1 MDKRKRILY
10 TIPNFKTAGSQ
21 YVLLSLHR
29 NIDTTVFDPF
39 VCVEK
44 FPEMIPK
51 DISKK
56 KSLLFEWKGNKY
68 SNIKNFSSFLKKNKI
83 EIVHSWDYKSNYWEA
98 LGCRIAGVKYIYTK
112 KNNSWSKRWLL
123 KSWLSTHIAY
133 DNPEM
138 KERFFNSIFLKNK
151 VTFIP
156 HGVDTSIFK
165 PLEKKSYHTFNIGCI
180 GNINENKNQ
189 LFVVKALKKLPEKIV
204 LHLYGNEEKKYRQK
218 LTQYIQSENLQER
231 VIFHGFVRNMELP
244 EVFRTLDLCIL
255 PSKQEGLPVS
265 ILEAMAC
272 GIPVLSSDSGGGA
285 RYLLESENI
294 FSLNNINELIEK
306 IQYYYTQ
313 QDMVIKNRQAMDMI
327 KIRTAHTLE
336 LEVQAYE
343 NLYKNLLF

>member
-1 MDKRKRILY
+1 MDKRIRILY

-21 YVLLSLHR
+21 YVLLSLYR
-29 NIDTTVFDPF
+29 NINTTVFAPY
-39 VCVEK
+39 VCIEK
-44 FPEMIPK
+44 FPQMIPK

-56 KSLLFEWKGNKY
+56 KCLVFKWTNHKFNDTLNFRNLLKQHE
-68 SNIKNFSSFLKKNKI
+68 ID
-83 EIVHSWDYKSNYWEA
+83 IVHSWDYKSNYLEA
-98 LGCRIAGVKYIYTK
+98 LACRIAGVKYLYTK
-112 KNNSWSKRWLL
+112 KNNAWSKRWQL
-123 KSWLSTHIAY
+123 KSLLSNHIAY

-138 KERFFNSIFLKNK
+138 KERFFNSTFLKNK

-156 HGVDTSIFK
+156 HGVDTTVFK
-165 PLEKKSYHTFNIGCI
+165 PLEKKSHQTFNIGCI

-189 LFVVKALKKLPEKIV
+189 LFVIKALKELPEHIV
-204 LHLYGNEEKKYRQK
+204 LHLYGNEEENYRQL
-218 LTQYIQSENLQER
+218 LTEYIQSQNLQER
-231 VIFHGFVRNMELP
+231 VIFYGFVENLELP

-285 RYLLESENI
+285 RYLLETENI

-306 IQYYYTQ
+306 IQYYSTQ
-313 QDMVIKNRQAMDMI
+313 QDNIKEKQQANVIP
-327 KIRTAHTLE
+327 KIQTAHTLE

-343 NLYKNLLF
+343 YLYKKLLL